1 MADKISS
8 SRKRVV
14 SQKRVAVV
22 LASLV
27 GTMTISA
34 GTLLLM
40 EGRAPGTSV
49 TSVPGW
55 AVNESTLAAQLQTSA
70 PLQADAW
77 NYIIIFESGDLTASA
92 DSLAEGRDTG
102 GPTHSP
108 KLRPKAN
115 FHFVID
121 SAQSGNGRMDGD
133 LEVQTSW
140 KTQGTGAPY
149 AGWPEPRSYSFTP
162 YNNAVGV
169 CVIGDTSRKS
179 ISQAQRQSLLNLVR
193 ELQHR
198 LNIRKECVL
207 FQWDANLDAMQATPE
222 QLQFAREFRAALQ

>member
-1 MADKISS
+1 MADKTPT
-8 SRKRVV
+8 SRKRAV
-14 SQKRVAVV
+14 SQKRVAMV

-34 GTLLLM
+34 ATLLLM
-40 EGRAPGTSV
+40 EGGALG

-55 AVNESTLAAQLQTSA
+55 AVDEPTIAELVEPSV

-77 NYIIIFESGDLTASA
+77 NYIIIYESGDLTASA
-92 DSLAEGRDTG
+92 DSLAEGRETG
-102 GPTHSP
+102 GPSQSPP

-121 SAQSGNGRMDGD
+121 SAQSGNGRMDGE

-140 KTQGTGAPY
+140 KAQGTGAPY
-149 AGWPEPRSYSFTP
+149 AGWPEPRSYLFTP
-162 YNNAVGV
+162 YNKAVGI
-169 CVIGDTSRKS
+169 CVIGDLSRKP
-179 ISQAQRQSLLNLVR
+179 ISQAQCQHLVDLVR

-198 LNIRKECVL
+198 LNIRKECIL
-207 FQWDANLDAMQATPE
+207 FQWDANLQAMQATPK
-222 QLQFAREFRAALQ
+222 QLEFARDIRAALQ